1 VLGSVFPMLAEGDL
15 LSHALP
21 HKVAEVAG
29 LEITNFMLMGL
40 VSSVLVLVV
49 FSYVAS
55 RVRTKGQGVDAYIT
69 KGRIPQMF
77 EVICIYLRE
86 NVARPNL
93 GHLTDKYIYYIW
105 TVFFFVLFCNLLGL
119 VPIGPITAL
128 ITGDPHLAGIAGTA
142 TSNLNVTG
150 SLALISFVM
159 IIGVGVHEQGIKYF
173 AHFAPVPFKPVPM
186 IPLALFLIVLEAAG
200 LLIKVVVLAMRL
212 FGNMLAGHLVLAAMI
227 AMIFT
232 FAKVSAVAGYSVGV
246 GVMVGATA
254 ISLLELFVA
263 FLQAFIF
270 TFLTVLFIA
279 AGAVHHGDHGDQD
292 TLEPHA
298 VEAH

>member
-1 VLGSVFPMLAEGDL
+1 MNGVALLTLAEGNL
-15 LSHALP
+15 LVHVLP
-21 HKVAEVAG
+21 HPVFEVAG
-29 LEITNFMLMGL
+29 LTVTNHMLMGL
-40 VSSVLVLVV
+40 VAAALVLVT
-49 FSYVAS
+49 FSYVAA
-55 RVRTKGQGVDAYIT
+55 RVRTSGEGVEAYVT
-69 KGRIPQMF
+69 RGRVAQMF

-93 GHLTDKYIYYIW
+93 GDLTDKYIYYIW

-119 VPIGPITAL
+119 VPIGPIAGL
-128 ITGDPHLAGIAGTA
+128 IMGDPAASHIAGTA

-150 SLALISFVM
+150 ALALISFVA
-159 IIGVGVHEQGIKYF
+159 IVGVGVHEQGLRYF
-173 AHFAPVPFKPVPM
+173 AHFAPVPFKPWPM
-186 IPLALFLIVLEAAG
+186 IPLAVFLVVLEGAG

-232 FAKVSAVAGYSVGV
+232 FAKVSAATGYAVGV
-246 GVMVGATA
+246 GVMIGATA
-254 ISLLELFVA
+254 ISLLELFVS

-279 AGAVHHGDHGDQD
+279 AGAVQHGDHGHD
-292 TLEPHA
+292 EAPGRA
-298 VEAH
+298 GAEAH

>member
-1 VLGSVFPMLAEGDL
+1 MNGVALLTLAEGDL

-21 HKVAEVAG
+21 HKVTEVAG
-29 LEITNFMLMGL
+29 LTITNFMLMGL

-55 RVRTKGQGVDAYIT
+55 RVKTRGTGVDAYIT
-69 KGRIPQMF
+69 KGRIAQVF

-105 TVFFFVLFCNLLGL
+105 TVFFFVLFCNLLGMI
-119 VPIGPITAL
+119 PIGPIVAL
-128 ITGDPHLAGIAGTA
+128 ITGDPHAAGIAGTA

-150 SLALISFVM
+150 ALALVSFVA
-159 IIGVGVHEQGIKYF
+159 IIGVGVHEQGLKYF
-173 AHFAPVPFKPVPM
+173 GHFAPVPFKPWPM

-200 LLIKVVVLAMRL
+200 LVIKIVVLAMRL
-212 FGNMLAGHLVLAAMI
+212 FGNMLAGHLVLAALI

-232 FAKVSAVAGYSVGV
+232 FAQVSALLGYAVGV
-246 GVMVGATA
+246 GVMVGATL

-292 TLEPHA
+292 TMEPHA
-298 VEAH
+298 AEAH

>member
-1 VLGSVFPMLAEGDL
+1 MNSTATLTLAEDDL
-15 LSHALP
+15 LSHVLP
-21 HKVAEVAG
+21 HEVAKVAG
-29 LEITNFMLMGL
+29 LSITNHMLMGL
-40 VSSVLVLVV
+40 VASALVLVV
-49 FSYVAS
+49 FAYVAS
-55 RVRTKGQGVDAYIT
+55 KIRTQGEGVDAYVT
-69 KGRIPQMF
+69 KGRVAQMF
-77 EVICIYLRE
+77 EVICVYLRE

-93 GHLTDKYIYYIW
+93 GDLTDKYIYYIW

-119 VPIGPITAL
+119 VPIGPIAAL
-128 ITGDPHLAGIAGTA
+128 VTGDAQASHIAGTA

-150 SLALISFVM
+150 SLALISFVA
-159 IIGVGVHEQGIKYF
+159 IIGVGVHEQGLKYF
-173 AHFAPVPFKPVPM
+173 GHFAPVPFKPWPM

-200 LLIKVVVLAMRL
+200 LVIKVVVLAMRL
-212 FGNMLAGHLVLAAMI
+212 FGNMLAGHLVLAALI

-232 FAKVSAVAGYSVGV
+232 FAKVSATLGYAVGV

-279 AGAVHHGDHGDQD
+279 AGAVHHGEHGDHD

-298 VEAH
+298 AEVH